1 MDASIDTIN
10 SEHFCYYKRCLENN
24 LPPAL
29 SAPHVDHVN
38 VETDEDIDDDFDIF
52 LMEIWNLKIYNHLY
66 IFSKILMLS

>member
-1 MDASIDTIN
+1 MDTLLDTIKA
-10 SEHFCYYKRCLENN
+10 EHFCYYKRFLENN
-24 LPPAL
+24 LPPYL
-29 SAPHVDHVN
+29 IAPRVDHVN